1 MKSPMTHQNL
11 SHQGWQWLCSWMG
24 LIGTPPTLL
33 ALLLAGWTPEAWAA
47 TLTLTPAGVC
57 EGQTVDMK
65 ATGGSGGQLSNFTY
79 TGGSG
84 RTTPGTHFKLLNS
97 DGTEF
102 SNHRSLDVTED
113 QDGSFALRVQNINAD
128 GSADY
133 EDQSNTYNDF
143 DILFYPS
150 THANCA
156 TSSSDGVTISPTS
169 LALTE
174 LGASSAMEKT
184 YTMVLDTDPTA
195 NVTVTVANGDATAV
209 AVDTDSG
216 TTGDQSTLTFTA
228 GGDGSGSGAG
238 NGNWATAQTVTVRA
252 LNDPDGANE
261 SFNLT
266 HAATTTGSTA
276 PYHNITID
284 PVAITTTD
292 AGHGVVVS
300 ESSLSVADNDETA
313 TYTVVL
319 KSQPSG
325 NVEISTTSGATGTAT
340 ASPATLSFSSSN
352 WNTPKTV
359 TVTGKGAGST
369 SISHAVATSADTTN
383 YPTST
388 TIPAVAVTV
397 TASQQVLDLSFDDL
411 DLKIGEIGVVR
422 LSITATGAS
431 GLMAVTGGT
440 SLLTFSGEG
449 ITSSDYSLDTR
460 STFTLTGGPPPS
472 ASVPIN
478 IPVDNVDEPN
488 ETLVVGLQNLPSGY
502 RAGTT
507 ASILII
513 DRHPT
518 TVTLAG
524 SGTVMEDGS
533 DSAAVTVTLSRNLIA
548 GEEVTVPLAISGTG
562 IAGSDYMI
570 ELTPGAGNNTGVTLN
585 TNSPHS
591 ASGPAVVFT
600 GHSTD
605 TVQVATL
612 RVTAQQ
618 DNLDEGVSEALSV
631 GFGSGNREVMSNLDR
646 TSGTGTGGTT
656 PSGTATVTITD
667 DDGAGLAITE
677 TANDTIVSEDG
688 TTTDTYTVAL
698 NTEPTHDVTVTA
710 TASAGVQV
718 AAPGGTAGGTATLTF
733 TTSNYSTAQMVTVTG
748 VDDNTDNPGGGR
760 EVSISH
766 AASSTDTNYTIA
778 SAGSVSVTVTDDD
791 ATTVTLA
798 AAAGNMEEGETKEF
812 TITLGRGLVDGE
824 SLTVPLTF
832 AGTATRGTDYTMTS
846 TSATGVQYNN
856 LDSGNTTVVFTGP
869 ESGATATR
877 ATITLS
883 ATADS
888 AVESTAETV
897 VIGLGSITNTGLTG
911 AGGVSETDSLGD
923 FSISDAPPT
932 GLAIT
937 ETADDT
943 TVSEDGTTTDTYTVA
958 LKTEPTHDVTVTATS
973 GDTAAAT
980 VNPGTL
986 TFTTSNYSTAQT
998 VTVTGV
1004 ADNTDNPG
1012 SGREVTIS
1020 HAASS
1025 TDPNYTIASTGSVG
1039 VTVTDDDPTTVTL
1052 AAAAGNMEEGETKE
1066 FTITL
1071 GRGLVNGETLTVPL
1085 TFAGT
1090 ATRGTDYTMTSTSA
1104 TGVQYNNLDS
1114 GNATVVFTGPESGA
1128 TATRATITLSATADS
1143 VVESTAETVVIGL
1156 GSITNTGLTGAGG
1169 VSETDSLGDFSI
1181 SDAPPTGLAITET
1194 ADDTTVSEDGTTT
1207 TDTYTVALKTEPTHD
1222 VTVTAT
1228 SGDTA
1233 AATVNPGTLTFT
1245 TSDYS
1250 TAQTV
1255 TVTGVADNTDN
1266 PGGGREVS
1274 ISHAAS
1280 STDTNYTIA
1289 STGSVRVTVTDD
1301 DATTVTLAAAAGNM
1315 EEGETKEFTIMLG
1328 RGLVDGEILTVPLT
1342 FAGTATRGADYTMT
1356 GTSATG
1362 VQYNNLD
1369 SGNATVVF
1377 TGPESGATATRATI
1391 TLRATADNTAE
1402 SPPETVDIGLD
1413 TNTGLTNTGLTDF
1426 GGVTSADNLAPF
1438 TIADGTPAS
1447 VSITESD
1454 GSTSV
1459 TEAAG
1464 PTNTDTYTVVLKTRP
1479 TATVAITVESDDPGA
1494 ARVSPATLTFDPTN
1508 WDKARTVTVT
1518 GVDDSGVQSG
1528 NRSVIISHSATS
1540 TDAKYNGNT
1549 IRDVVA
1555 TVVDDD
1561 SPGPSALPAVEF
1573 AAAAYSGGEASGSRT
1588 VNVALSATPAFTAAT
1603 SISYRVSGTATAG
1616 EDFTPLPGTVS
1627 MTGGAGVIPITI
1639 LQDQMD
1645 DDGET
1650 IVLTLIAANGYTV
1663 GTQGSTTI
1671 TITDDD
1677 GTTPPPSTLPVVSI
1691 TGGGGVSEGE
1701 EASFTV
1707 TATPA
1712 PPPGTAISVNVRIS
1726 ASGDFASSGQTG
1738 SRSITIDASGTAS
1751 FTVTTEDDTTQE
1763 EDGRITATVRR
1774 GSGYTLHGT
1783 TASASVTVT
1792 DDEVVRLSTP
1802 SLRVTAGGSASYQVA
1817 LDDRPTGDVTVTICV
1832 GGVNGEGG
1840 AVPSPNLSPPGTS
1853 PWDGANTMEGE
1864 TSIRVHPATLT
1875 FTPANWDREQPVT
1888 LTAPEEG
1895 DLIGTAITLTH
1906 TATGGGHV
1914 NVSTTMRLTVVAAH
1928 ASEETKAWHLRLGRT
1943 LAHQVVTALEERWS
1957 APPVTGLQLT
1967 VARETVP
1974 SATALA
1980 EHEGL
1985 LTKALGFETVT
1996 PQELVEGSSFSVAPE
2011 VEGGAPRLAFWGQGA
2026 FSSFSGEQET
2036 LSLDGDVTTLLL
2048 GADWHTEHWQA
2059 GAALSQSW
2067 GSGSY
2072 DGENGADGEI
2082 TSTVTGLFPYGRYA
2096 LTPRLGLWAITG
2108 YGWGELSLKPDGEDA
2123 AKPNTTLGMAA
2134 VGLDGVLRDGG
2145 SEGITLTTTADVLTL
2160 KTTSA
2165 EVDGLESSE
2174 GSLSRRRVGLEA
2186 VRPFPLSNG
2195 ASLLPSMAL
2204 GIRHD
2209 SGDAEAGYGMDL
2221 GAAIRWQA
2229 PKQGISGELKGHT
2242 LLTHTEESLQ
2252 EQGLALSFSWQPHPS
2267 NHGPSLSLSHAMGA
2281 IAAGDMDTLL
2291 HPTTMEGL
2299 DAEPGNGQRLTA
2311 ELAYGFLA
2319 HNDHITLTPALALA
2333 FSPTSRNY
2341 SLLWSVAPYAELQGE
2356 PWELS
2361 LTGQRQEQNTATA
2374 PVDHSLKLRFSWL
2387 F

>member
-1 MKSPMTHQNL
+1 MKSPMTPQNL

-65 ATGGSGGQLSNFTY
+65 ATGGSGGQLNNFVY

-84 RTTPGTHFKLLNS
+84 LATPGTHFKLLNS

-128 GSADY
+128 GSVDY
-133 EDQSNTYNDF
+133 EDQSNTYNNL

-150 THANCA
+150 THDNCA
-156 TSSSDGVTISPTS
+156 TSSSDGVTISETS

-184 YTMVLDTDPTA
+184 YTVVLDTDPTA
-195 NVTVTVANGDATAV
+195 NVTVTVANGDSTAV

-266 HAATTTGSTA
+266 HTATATGSTA
-276 PYHNITID
+276 PYHGIAID
-284 PVAITTTD
+284 PVAITTAD

-325 NVEISTTSGATGTAT
+325 NVGISTTSGATGTAT
-340 ASPATLSFSSSN
+340 ASPTTLTFSSSN

-411 DLKIGEIGVVR
+411 DLKVGEIGVAI
-422 LSITATGAS
+422 LNITATGGS
-431 GLMAVTGGT
+431 SSVLVLGGT

-449 ITSSDYSLDTR
+449 ITSSDYSFDTL
-460 STFTLTGGPPPS
+460 SNFTLLGGPPPS
-472 ASVPIN
+472 LIFPIYISNDN
-478 IPVDNVDEPN
+478 IDEPN
-488 ETLVVGLQNLPSGY
+488 ETLVVGWQNLPSGY

-513 DRHPT
+513 DQNPT

-524 SGTVMEDGS
+524 GGTVAEDGS
-533 DSAAVTVTLSRNLIA
+533 NSADVTVTLSRNLIA

-562 IAGSDYMI
+562 IAGSDYTI
-570 ELTPGAGNNTGVTLN
+570 ELTPGAGNNTGVMLN

-591 ASGPAVVFT
+591 AAEPAVVFT
-600 GHSTD
+600 GHGTD

-618 DNLDEGVSEALSV
+618 DNLDEGMSEALSV

-646 TSGTGTGGTT
+646 TSGTGTIGTT

-698 NTEPTHDVTVTA
+698 NTEPTHGVTVTA
-710 TASAGVQV
+710 TSGDT
-718 AAPGGTAGGTATLTF
+718 AAATVNPGTLTF
-733 TTSNYSTAQMVTVTG
+733 TTSNYSTAQTVTVTG
-748 VDDNTDNPGGGR
+748 VDDNTDSPGGGR

-766 AASSTDTNYTIA
+766 AASSTDPNYTIA
-778 SAGSVSVTVTDDD
+778 SAGSVGVTVTDDD
-791 ATTVTLA
+791 PTTVTLA

-824 SLTVPLTF
+824 TLTVPLTF

-856 LDSGNTTVVFTGP
+856 LDSGTATVVFTGP

-888 AVESTAETV
+888 FVESTAETV

-923 FSISDAPPT
+923 FNISDAPPT

-958 LKTEPTHDVTVTATS
+958 LNTEPTHDVTVTATS

-1004 ADNTDNPG
+1004 DDNTDNPG
-1012 SGREVTIS
+1012 GGREVSIS

-1025 TDPNYTIASTGSVG
+1025 TDPNYTIASTGSVR
-1039 VTVTDDDPTTVTL
+1039 VTVTDDDATTVTL
-1052 AAAAGNMEEGETKE
+1052 AATAGNMEEGETKE

-1085 TFAGT
+1085 TFGGT

-1143 VVESTAETVVIGL
+1143 VVESTAEMVVIGL

-1169 VSETDSLGDFSI
+1169 VSETDSLGDFNI

-1194 ADDTTVSEDGTTT
+1194 ADDTTVSEDGTT

-1328 RGLVDGEILTVPLT
+1328 RGLVDGETLTVPLT

-1413 TNTGLTNTGLTDF
+1413 TNTGLTNTGLTSF

-1479 TATVAITVESDDPGA
+1479 TATVAITVKSGDPGA

-1588 VNVALSATPAFTAAT
+1588 VNVALSATPTFTAAT

-1616 EDFTPLPGTVS
+1616 EDFTPLSGTVS
-1627 MTGGAGVIPITI
+1627 MTGGAGAIPITI

-1763 EDGRITATVRR
+1763 EDGRIMATVRR
-1774 GSGYTLHGT
+1774 GSGYTPHGT
-1783 TASASVTVT
+1783 TASASVTVA
-1792 DDEVVRLSTP
+1792 DDEVVRLSH
-1802 SLRVTAGGSASYQVA
+1802 SRLRVAAGGSASYQVA
-1817 LDDRPTGDVTVTICV
+1817 LDDRPTGDVTVTIRV

-1906 TATGGGHV
+1906 TATGSGHV

-1957 APPVTGLQLT
+1957 APPATGLQLT
-1967 VARETVP
+1967 VAGETVP
-1974 SATALA
+1974 SATAVA

-1996 PQELVEGSSFSVAPE
+1996 PQELVEGSSFNMVPE
-2011 VEGGAPRLAFWGQGA
+2011 AEGGAPRLAFWGQGA

-2048 GADWHTEHWQA
+2048 GTDWTGQHWQA

-2108 YGWGELSLKPDGEDA
+2108 YGWGELSLKPDGPGDDA
-2123 AKPNTTLGMAA
+2123 TPNTTLGMVAI
-2134 VGLDGVLRDGG
+2134 GLDGVLRDGG

-2165 EVDGLESSE
+2165 EGDGLDSSE

-2186 VRPFPLSNG
+2186 VRPFPLSMG
-2195 ASLLPSMAL
+2195 PPSSPPWHWASGMTVEMLKPAMAWTWALPS
-2204 GIRHD
+2204 
-2209 SGDAEAGYGMDL
+2209 AGRL
-2221 GAAIRWQA
+2221 
-2229 PKQGISGELKGHT
+2229 
-2242 LLTHTEESLQ
+2242 
-2252 EQGLALSFSWQPHPS
+2252 PS
-2267 NHGPSLSLSHAMGA
+2267 RVSAVN
-2281 IAAGDMDTLL
+2281 
-2291 HPTTMEGL
+2291 
-2299 DAEPGNGQRLTA
+2299 
-2311 ELAYGFLA
+2311 
-2319 HNDHITLTPALALA
+2319 
-2333 FSPTSRNY
+2333 
-2341 SLLWSVAPYAELQGE
+2341 
-2356 PWELS
+2356 
-2361 LTGQRQEQNTATA
+2361 
-2374 PVDHSLKLRFSWL
+2374 
-2387 F
+2387 

>member
-1 MKSPMTHQNL
+1 MLHSTSISSIPRGVKCLIPRRGNLQITLTNNCYDDTIQANRVQSAGFIIFTTQDSTDEPNEVVTLTFTDDPDNPRPSGVAQINVSGTVTVVDDDPTIVSLAKVGSATSINEGGKVEFTVTLGRALVAGEIIDVPLSISGTGVTTGDWSLAKKSGDSLNTGVTLQDT
-11 SHQGWQWLCSWMG
+11 
-24 LIGTPPTLL
+24 GT
-33 ALLLAGWTPEAWAA
+33 ATPKVRFSGAAAQTA
-47 TLTLTPAGVC
+47 TLELT
-57 EGQTVDMK
+57 
-65 ATGGSGGQLSNFTY
+65 ATA
-79 TGGSG
+79 
-84 RTTPGTHFKLLNS
+84 
-97 DGTEF
+97 DGTSEGSETINVALGPDGTGANGF
-102 SNHRSLDVTED
+102 DHTSLGTNV
-113 QDGSFALRVQNINAD
+113 GGGAD
-128 GSADY
+128 PH
-133 EDQSNTYNDF
+133 NTNNDF
-143 DILFYPS
+143 DIMITGDTTPPRVTS
-150 THANCA
+150 ITRQ
-156 TSSSDGVTISPTS
+156 TPSSSPTNADELTWRVTFNEAVQNVNPADFVTSGNGSPDLWALVTQATRVGNTNAYDVTVSGDAPILQGVGNLDVFNGTVTLEFASGQDIEDSSGNSLSNTTPTGTNHNSFLVDNTAPRVTSITRQTPSSSPTN
-169 LALTE
+169 AD
-174 LGASSAMEKT
+174 
-184 YTMVLDTDPTA
+184 VLRWRVTFNEA
-195 NVTVTVANGDATAV
+195 VQNVDA
-209 AVDTDSG
+209 
-216 TTGDQSTLTFTA
+216 
-228 GGDGSGSGAG
+228 
-238 NGNWATAQTVTVRA
+238 
-252 LNDPDGANE
+252 
-261 SFNLT
+261 
-266 HAATTTGSTA
+266 
-276 PYHNITID
+276 
-284 PVAITTTD
+284 
-292 AGHGVVVS
+292 
-300 ESSLSVADNDETA
+300 ADFQ
-313 TYTVVL
+313 V
-319 KSQPSG
+319 
-325 NVEISTTSGATGTAT
+325 SGATATLLVAQVGATNAYNVTAT
-340 ASPATLSFSSSN
+340 AGNLANLDGTVTLSFANNQNIEDTSGNGLSNTTPTGTNDNTFEMDNIAPRVSSITRQTPSSSPTN
-352 WNTPKTV
+352 ADSLMWRV
-359 TVTGKGAGST
+359 TFSEAVQNVNAADFQVSGST
-369 SISHAVATSADTTN
+369 NAL
-383 YPTST
+383 
-388 TIPAVAVTV
+388 VTAQRVGDGYAIYDV
-397 TASQQVLDLSFDDL
+397 TASGGNLASLTGTVTLSFTSVQNIVDTSDNDLSNTTPTGTNDNTFVVDNTQVLDLSTSSSPANEGTAATL
-411 DLKIGEIGVVR
+411 GIA
-422 LSITATGAS
+422 ATGATS
-431 GLMAVTGGT
+431 NQTVAGGT
-440 SLLTFSGEG
+440 ALLTFSGEG
-449 ITSSDYSLDTR
+449 IASSDYSVVAQN
-460 STFTLTGGPPPS
+460 SFSLTGGPPPAATATVNLAADS
-472 ASVPIN
+472 A
-478 IPVDNVDEPN
+478 DEPN
-488 ETLVVGLQNLPSGY
+488 ETLVVGWQNLPSGY
-502 RAGTT
+502 GAGTT
-507 ASILII
+507 ATVTII
-513 DRHPT
+513 DQNPT

-524 SGTVMEDGS
+524 GGTVAEDGS
-533 DSAAVTVTLSRNLIA
+533 NSADVTVTLGRNLVA
-548 GEEVTVPLAISGTG
+548 GETVTVPLAISGTG
-562 IAGSDYMI
+562 IAGSDYTI
-570 ELTPGAGNNTGVTLN
+570 APAPGAGNNTGVTLN

-591 ASGPAVVFT
+591 AAQPAAVFT
-600 GHSTD
+600 GHGTD

-612 RVTAQQ
+612 RVTAVQ
-618 DNLDEGVSEALSV
+618 DATDEGASEALTV
-631 GFGSGNREVMSNLDR
+631 GFGSGNRAVTSNLDR
-646 TSGTGTGGTT
+646 ISGTGTGGTT
-656 PSGTATVTITD
+656 TAGTATVTITD

-677 TANDTIVSEDG
+677 TANDTTVSEDG
-688 TTTDTYTVAL
+688 ATTTDTYTVAL

-824 SLTVPLTF
+824 TLTVPLTF
-832 AGTATRGTDYTMTS
+832 GGTATRGTDYTM
-846 TSATGVQYNN
+846 A
-856 LDSGNTTVVFTGP
+856 
-869 ESGATATR
+869 
-877 ATITLS
+877 
-883 ATADS
+883 
-888 AVESTAETV
+888 
-897 VIGLGSITNTGLTG
+897 
-911 AGGVSETDSLGD
+911 
-923 FSISDAPPT
+923 
-932 GLAIT
+932 
-937 ETADDT
+937 
-943 TVSEDGTTTDTYTVA
+943 
-958 LKTEPTHDVTVTATS
+958 
-973 GDTAAAT
+973 
-980 VNPGTL
+980 
-986 TFTTSNYSTAQT
+986 
-998 VTVTGV
+998 
-1004 ADNTDNPG
+1004 
-1012 SGREVTIS
+1012 
-1020 HAASS
+1020 
-1025 TDPNYTIASTGSVG
+1025 
-1039 VTVTDDDPTTVTL
+1039 
-1052 AAAAGNMEEGETKE
+1052 
-1066 FTITL
+1066 
-1071 GRGLVNGETLTVPL
+1071 
-1085 TFAGT
+1085 
-1090 ATRGTDYTMTSTSA
+1090 STSA

-1143 VVESTAETVVIGL
+1143 VVESTAEMVVIGL
-1156 GSITNTGLTGAGG
+1156 GSITTTGLTGAGG

-1207 TDTYTVALKTEPTHD
+1207 TDTYTVALKTEPTHG

-1245 TSDYS
+1245 TSNYS

-1255 TVTGVADNTDN
+1255 TVTGVDDNTDN
-1266 PGGGREVS
+1266 PGGGREVT

-1280 STDTNYTIA
+1280 STDPNYIIP
-1289 STGSVRVTVTDD
+1289 STGSVGVTVTDD
-1301 DATTVTLAAAAGNM
+1301 DPTTVTLAAAAGNI
-1315 EEGETKEFTIMLG
+1315 EEGQMKEFTIMLG

-1342 FAGTATRGADYTMT
+1342 FGGKAARGMDYTLSGTA
-1356 GTSATG
+1356 ATG
-1362 VQYNNLD
+1362 VQYNNLV
-1369 SGNATVVF
+1369 SGTATVVF

-1391 TLRATADNTAE
+1391 TLSATADSTVE
-1402 SPPETVDIGLD
+1402 STPETVEIGLGTV
-1413 TNTGLTNTGLTDF
+1413 TNTGLTGA
-1426 GGVTSADNLAPF
+1426 GGVMSRTDSLAPF
-1438 TIADGTPAS
+1438 TIADEDGSSAG
-1447 VSITESD
+1447 VAITESG

-1464 PTNTDTYTVVLKTRP
+1464 PTNTDTYTVVLKSQP
-1479 TATVAITVESDDPGA
+1479 TATMTITVESGDPGA
-1494 ARVSPATLTFDPTN
+1494 AMVSPAALTFDPTN

-1573 AAAAYSGGEASGSRT
+1573 AAAAYSGGEALGSRT
-1588 VNVALSATPAFTAAT
+1588 VNVALSATPTFTAAT
-1603 SISYRVSGTATAG
+1603 TVSYAVSGTATAG

-1663 GTQGSTTI
+1663 GTQGSATI

-1712 PPPGTAISVNVRIS
+1712 PPPGTTISVNVRIS
-1726 ASGDFASSGQTG
+1726 ASDDFASSGQTG
-1738 SRSITIDASGTAS
+1738 FRSITIDASGRAS
-1751 FTVTTEDDTTQE
+1751 FTVTTEDDTIQE
-1763 EDGRITATVRR
+1763 EDGRIMATVRR
-1774 GSGYTLHGT
+1774 GSGYTPHDT
-1783 TASASVTVT
+1783 TASASVTVA
-1792 DDEVVRLSTP
+1792 DDEVVRLSH
-1802 SLRVTAGGSASYQVA
+1802 SRLRVAAGGSASYQVA
-1817 LDDRPTGDVTVTICV
+1817 LDDRPTGDVTVTIRV

-1875 FTPANWDREQPVT
+1875 FTPANWDLEQPVT

-1943 LAHQVVTALEERWS
+1943 LAHQVVDALEERWS
-1957 APPVTGLQLT
+1957 APPATGLQLT
-1967 VARETVP
+1967 VAGETVVP
-1974 SATALA
+1974 SATAVA

-1996 PQELVEGSSFSVAPE
+1996 PQELVEGSSFSLAPGPE
-2011 VEGGAPRLAFWGQGA
+2011 AEAEGGAPRLAFWGQGA
-2026 FSSFSGEQET
+2026 FSSFSGEQED

-2082 TSTVTGLFPYGRYA
+2082 SSTVTGLFPYGRYA
-2096 LTPRLGLWAITG
+2096 LTPRLGLWAVAG
-2108 YGWGELSLKPDGEDA
+2108 YGWGELSLKPDGPGDDA
-2123 AKPNTTLGMAA
+2123 TPNTTLGMAA
-2134 VGLDGVLRDGG
+2134 IGLDGVLRDGG

-2165 EVDGLESSE
+2165 EVDGLDSSE

-2209 SGDAEAGYGMDL
+2209 SGDAEAGYGLDL

-2229 PKQGISGELKGHT
+2229 PQQGISGELKGHT

-2252 EQGLALSFSWQPHPS
+2252 EQSLALSFSWQPHPS

-2311 ELAYGFLA
+2311 ELAYGFPA
-2319 HNDHITLTPALALA
+2319 HNDHITLTPAVALA

-2341 SLLWSVAPYAELQGE
+2341 SLLWSVAPYPELQGE

-2361 LTGQRQEQNTATA
+2361 LEGEWQEQNTATA

>member
-1 MKSPMTHQNL
+1 MKSPMTPQNL

-65 ATGGSGGQLSNFTY
+65 ATGGSGGQLNNFVY

-84 RTTPGTHFKLLNS
+84 LATPGTHFKLLNS

-128 GSADY
+128 GSVDY
-133 EDQSNTYNDF
+133 EDQSNTYNNL

-150 THANCA
+150 THDNCA
-156 TSSSDGVTISPTS
+156 TSSSDGVTISETS

-184 YTMVLDTDPTA
+184 YTVVLDTDPTA
-195 NVTVTVANGDATAV
+195 NVTVTVANGDSTAV

-266 HAATTTGSTA
+266 HTATATGSTA
-276 PYHNITID
+276 PYHGIAID
-284 PVAITTTD
+284 PVAITTAD

-325 NVEISTTSGATGTAT
+325 NVGISTTSGATGTAT
-340 ASPATLSFSSSN
+340 ASPTTLTFSSSN

-411 DLKIGEIGVVR
+411 DLKVGEIGVAI
-422 LSITATGAS
+422 LNITATGGS
-431 GLMAVTGGT
+431 SSVLVLGGT

-449 ITSSDYSLDTR
+449 ITSSDYSFDTL
-460 STFTLTGGPPPS
+460 SNFTLLGGPPPS
-472 ASVPIN
+472 LIFPIYISNDN
-478 IPVDNVDEPN
+478 IDEPN
-488 ETLVVGLQNLPSGY
+488 ETLVVGWQNLPSGY

-513 DRHPT
+513 DQNPT

-524 SGTVMEDGS
+524 GGTVAEDGS
-533 DSAAVTVTLSRNLIA
+533 NSADVTVTLSRNLIA

-562 IAGSDYMI
+562 IAGSDYTI

-591 ASGPAVVFT
+591 AAEPAVVFT
-600 GHSTD
+600 GHGTD

-618 DNLDEGVSEALSV
+618 DNLDEGMSEALSV

-646 TSGTGTGGTT
+646 TSGTGTIGTT

-698 NTEPTHDVTVTA
+698 NTEPTHGVTVTA
-710 TASAGVQV
+710 TSGDT
-718 AAPGGTAGGTATLTF
+718 AAATVNPGTLTF
-733 TTSNYSTAQMVTVTG
+733 TTSNYSTAQTVTVTG
-748 VDDNTDNPGGGR
+748 VDDNTDSPGGGR

-766 AASSTDTNYTIA
+766 AASSTDPNYTIA
-778 SAGSVSVTVTDDD
+778 SAGSVGVTVTDDD
-791 ATTVTLA
+791 PTTVTLA

-824 SLTVPLTF
+824 TLTVPLTF

-856 LDSGNTTVVFTGP
+856 LDSGTATVVFTGP

-888 AVESTAETV
+888 FVESTAETV

-923 FSISDAPPT
+923 FNISDAPPT

-1004 ADNTDNPG
+1004 DDNTDNPG
-1012 SGREVTIS
+1012 GGREVSIS

-1025 TDPNYTIASTGSVG
+1025 TDPNYTIASTGSVR
-1039 VTVTDDDPTTVTL
+1039 VTVTDDDATTVTL
-1052 AAAAGNMEEGETKE
+1052 AATAGNMEEGETKE

-1085 TFAGT
+1085 TFGGT

-1143 VVESTAETVVIGL
+1143 VVESTAEMVVIGL

-1169 VSETDSLGDFSI
+1169 VSETDSLGDFNI

-1194 ADDTTVSEDGTTT
+1194 ADDTTVSEDGTT

-1328 RGLVDGEILTVPLT
+1328 RGLVDGETLTVPLT

-1413 TNTGLTNTGLTDF
+1413 TNTGLTNTGLTSF

-1479 TATVAITVESDDPGA
+1479 TATVAITVKSGDPGA

-1588 VNVALSATPAFTAAT
+1588 VNVALSATPTFTAAT

-1774 GSGYTLHGT
+1774 GSGYTPHGT
-1783 TASASVTVT
+1783 TASASVTVA
-1792 DDEVVRLSTP
+1792 DDEVVRLSH
-1802 SLRVTAGGSASYQVA
+1802 SQS
-1817 LDDRPTGDVTVTICV
+1817 
-1832 GGVNGEGG
+1832 EGG
-1840 AVPSPNLSPPGTS
+1840 
-1853 PWDGANTMEGE
+1853 
-1864 TSIRVHPATLT
+1864 
-1875 FTPANWDREQPVT
+1875 
-1888 LTAPEEG
+1888 
-1895 DLIGTAITLTH
+1895 
-1906 TATGGGHV
+1906 
-1914 NVSTTMRLTVVAAH
+1914 
-1928 ASEETKAWHLRLGRT
+1928 
-1943 LAHQVVTALEERWS
+1943 
-1957 APPVTGLQLT
+1957 
-1967 VARETVP
+1967 
-1974 SATALA
+1974 
-1980 EHEGL
+1980 
-1985 LTKALGFETVT
+1985 
-1996 PQELVEGSSFSVAPE
+1996 
-2011 VEGGAPRLAFWGQGA
+2011 
-2026 FSSFSGEQET
+2026 
-2036 LSLDGDVTTLLL
+2036 
-2048 GADWHTEHWQA
+2048 
-2059 GAALSQSW
+2059 
-2067 GSGSY
+2067 
-2072 DGENGADGEI
+2072 
-2082 TSTVTGLFPYGRYA
+2082 
-2096 LTPRLGLWAITG
+2096 
-2108 YGWGELSLKPDGEDA
+2108 
-2123 AKPNTTLGMAA
+2123 
-2134 VGLDGVLRDGG
+2134 
-2145 SEGITLTTTADVLTL
+2145 
-2160 KTTSA
+2160 
-2165 EVDGLESSE
+2165 
-2174 GSLSRRRVGLEA
+2174 RR
-2186 VRPFPLSNG
+2186 
-2195 ASLLPSMAL
+2195 
-2204 GIRHD
+2204 
-2209 SGDAEAGYGMDL
+2209 
-2221 GAAIRWQA
+2221 
-2229 PKQGISGELKGHT
+2229 
-2242 LLTHTEESLQ
+2242 
-2252 EQGLALSFSWQPHPS
+2252 
-2267 NHGPSLSLSHAMGA
+2267 
-2281 IAAGDMDTLL
+2281 
-2291 HPTTMEGL
+2291 
-2299 DAEPGNGQRLTA
+2299 GQRL
-2311 ELAYGFLA
+2311 LPG
-2319 HNDHITLTPALALA
+2319 
-2333 FSPTSRNY
+2333 
-2341 SLLWSVAPYAELQGE
+2341 G
-2356 PWELS
+2356 
-2361 LTGQRQEQNTATA
+2361 TG
-2374 PVDHSLKLRFSWL
+2374 
-2387 F
+2387 